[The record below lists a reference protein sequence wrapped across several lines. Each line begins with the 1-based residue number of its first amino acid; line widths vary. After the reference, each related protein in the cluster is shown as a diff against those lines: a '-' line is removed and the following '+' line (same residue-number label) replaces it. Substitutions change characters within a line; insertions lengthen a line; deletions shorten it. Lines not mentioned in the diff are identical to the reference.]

1 MGYRKGKVEYLSL
14 IHISYREESI
24 RESREYLSAE
34 IGGECRFE
42 KVQSVISQLEK
53 MRFSFQDIE
62 KLNLLAQS
70 LLEEEGKNIW
80 KYKALLETKD
90 VYKRQA
96 ENAGKGGK
104 AENGCRRERGL
115 SRRRLFCVRLCR
127 GVTAVF

>member
-1 MGYRKGKVEYLSL
+1 MICLEVGEKGGYREAWIGLP
-14 IHISYREESI
+14 YREESI

-80 KYKALLETKD
+80 KYKALLETESPASVEELIELK
-90 VYKRQA
+90 VSYKSYMTSGMPSFFDIRWTRLI
-96 ENAGKGGK
+96 NIGG
-104 AENGCRRERGL
+104 C
-115 SRRRLFCVRLCR
+115 
-127 GVTAVF
+127 